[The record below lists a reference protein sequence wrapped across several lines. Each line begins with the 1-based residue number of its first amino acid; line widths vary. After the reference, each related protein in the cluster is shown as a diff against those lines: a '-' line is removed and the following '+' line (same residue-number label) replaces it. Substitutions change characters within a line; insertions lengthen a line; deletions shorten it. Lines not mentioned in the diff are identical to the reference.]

1 MKLADTLVLMTQ
13 QSTGGIGDATPS
25 VGPDEQDE
33 FRYLTSDAARVGR
46 HAPLPRVRRV
56 EVPVSD
62 GRSVSALS
70 YGSTPQA
77 GDTDADT
84 VAPQYV
90 FLHGMGLN
98 AHGFDP
104 VVLALDAPAL
114 ALDLPGH
121 GRSDWR
127 EDANYR
133 PDLLAADVLTALEQ
147 LAPEPF
153 VLVGHSLGGLV
164 AAIAAPMLGA
174 RLRGLVIVDITPG
187 VSPQGDAGAIGDFIS
202 GQRDFA
208 TQEEMVD
215 RAIACGIG
223 EDRAA
228 LARGVA
234 FNARQR
240 PDGRWEW
247 AHHFAHM
254 EAAPMDG
261 MGAGTPFAPLWAPL
275 EAVQQGGTCVSL
287 VRGSDGLIG
296 PELVAEWRTRL
307 PGSEVVT
314 VAGPH
319 NVHEA
324 SPGELASA
332 ILVLSR

>member
-1 MKLADTLVLMTQ
+1 MHMTQ
-13 QSTGGIGDATPS
+13 LQSGAQRH
-25 VGPDEQDE
+25 DEQDE
-33 FRYLTSDAARVGR
+33 FRFLNADAARVGCTG
-46 HAPLPRVRRV
+46 PLPTVRRH
-56 EVPVSD
+56 EVTVSD
-62 GRSVSALS
+62 GRTLSALS
-70 YGSTPQA
+70 YTPRDQP
-77 GDTDADT
+77 DA
-84 VAPQYV
+84 APRYV

-104 VVLALDAPAL
+104 VALALGAPVL

-133 PDLLAADVLTALEQ
+133 PDLLAADVLIALEQ

-164 AAIAAPMLGA
+164 AAIAAPQLGERML
-174 RLRGLVIVDITPG
+174 GLVILDITPG
-187 VSPQGDAGAIGDFIS
+187 ISPQGDAGEIGDFIS

-208 TQEEMVD
+208 TQEEMVE
-215 RAIACGIG
+215 RAIAYGIG

-228 LARGVA
+228 LTRGVA

-254 EAAPMDG
+254 DASPTEG
-261 MGAGTPFAPLWAPL
+261 MGEGKPFAPIWALL
-275 EAVQQGGTCVSL
+275 EAVHAGGINVSL
-287 VRGSDGLIG
+287 VRGSGGLIG
-296 PELVAEWRTRL
+296 PDLEAEWHERL
-307 PGSEVVT
+307 PGAAVVT
-314 VAGPH
+314 VHGPH
-319 NVHEA
+319 NIHET
-324 SPGELASA
+324 SPAELAAS
-332 ILVLSR
+332 ISDLSS

>member
-25 VGPDEQDE
+25 MGPDEQDE
-33 FRYLTSDAARVGR
+33 FRYLASDAARVGR
-46 HAPLPRVRRV
+46 QAPLPRVRRV
-56 EVPVSD
+56 EAAVSD
-62 GRSVSALS
+62 GRTVSALS
-70 YGSTPQA
+70 YGSNSQA
-77 GDTDADT
+77 GDAD
-84 VAPQYV
+84 PPLYV

-104 VVLALDAPAL
+104 VVLALGAPAV

-121 GRSDWR
+121 GRSDGR

-133 PDLLAADVLTALEQ
+133 PDLLAADVLMALEQ

-164 AAIAAPMLGA
+164 AAIAAPILGA

-208 TQEEMVD
+208 TQAEMVD
-215 RAIACGIG
+215 RAVAYGIG

-247 AHHFAHM
+247 THHFAHM
-254 EAAPMDG
+254 DAAPMDG
-261 MGAGTPFAPLWAPL
+261 MGEGTPFAPIWAPL
-275 EAVQQGGTCVSL
+275 EAVQRGGTSVSL

-307 PGSEVVT
+307 PGSEFVT

>member
-1 MKLADTLVLMTQ
+1 MGCADTLVHMTEQ
-13 QSTGGIGDATPS
+13 GASAADEGSEAMS
-25 VGPDEQDE
+25 RLEPDELR
-33 FRYLTSDAARVGR
+33 FLASDAARVGR
-46 HAPLPRVRRV
+46 TSPLPEVRRLRAT
-56 EVPVSD
+56 VSED
-62 GRSVSALS
+62 RILSALS
-70 YGSTPQA
+70 Y
-77 GDTDADT
+77 
-84 VAPQYV
+84 APASPPSAEIAAPRYV

-114 ALDLPGH
+114 AIDLPGH

-127 EDANYR
+127 DDANYR
-133 PDLLAADVLTALEQ
+133 PDLLASDIVLALQQ

-164 AAIAAPMLGA
+164 AAIAAPAIGQ
-174 RLRGLVIVDITPG
+174 RLSGLVLVDITPG
-187 VSPQGDAGAIGDFIS
+187 VSPQGDAGSISDFIS

-215 RAIACGIG
+215 RAIAYGIG

-234 FNARQR
+234 FNSRQR

-261 MGAGTPFAPLWAPL
+261 MGEGTPFAPIWAPL
-275 EAVQQGGTCVSL
+275 EAMQKSGIGVSL
-287 VRGSDGLIG
+287 IRGSDGLIG
-296 PELVAEWRTRL
+296 QDLVAEWRARL
-307 PGSEVVT
+307 PGSEVLT

-324 SPGELASA
+324 SPAELAAA
-332 ILVLSR
+332 ILALSG

>member
-1 MKLADTLVLMTQ
+1 MKLAGTLVLMTE
-13 QSTGGIGDATPS
+13 QSAGEANEASTANSASGH
-25 VGPDEQDE
+25 DELDE
-33 FRYLTSDAARVGR
+33 FRYLASDAARVDR
-46 HAPLPRVRRV
+46 QTPLPQVRRV
-56 EVPVSD
+56 EVPAGD
-62 GRSVSALS
+62 GRTISALN
-70 YGSTPQA
+70 YGSNSPA
-77 GDTDADT
+77 GDAD
-84 VAPQYV
+84 APQYV

-104 VVLALDAPAL
+104 VALALDAPAL

-133 PDLLAADVLTALEQ
+133 PDLLAADVLITLEH

-187 VSPQGDAGAIGDFIS
+187 ISPQGDAGSIGDFIS

-215 RAIACGIG
+215 RAIAYGIG

-261 MGAGTPFAPLWAPL
+261 MGEGTPFAPIWAPL
-275 EAVQQGGTCVSL
+275 EAVQRGGTRVSL

-296 PELVAEWRTRL
+296 PELVIEWRTRM

-324 SPGELASA
+324 SPAELAA
-332 ILVLSR
+332 AVLALSQ

>member
-1 MKLADTLVLMTQ
+1 MRLADTLVLMTE
-13 QSTGGIGDATPS
+13 QSAGEANEANTANTATGRG
-25 VGPDEQDE
+25 EQDE
-33 FRYLTSDAARVGR
+33 FRYLASDAARVGR
-46 HAPLPRVRRV
+46 QAPLPQVRRV
-56 EVPVSD
+56 EVPVGD
-62 GRSVSALS
+62 GRTISALS
-70 YGSTPQA
+70 YGSSSPA
-77 GDTDADT
+77 GDARF
-84 VAPQYV
+84 APQYV

-104 VVLALDAPAL
+104 VALALDAPAL
-114 ALDLPGH
+114 AFDLPGH
-121 GRSDWR
+121 GRSAWR

-133 PDLLAADVLTALEQ
+133 PDLLAADVLVAIDH

-187 VSPQGDAGAIGDFIS
+187 VSPQGDAGSIGDFIS

-215 RAIACGIG
+215 RAVAYGIG

-240 PDGRWEW
+240 SDGRWEW

-261 MGAGTPFAPLWAPL
+261 MGEGTPFAPIWAPL
-275 EAVQQGGTCVSL
+275 ESVQQGGTRVSL

-307 PGSEVVT
+307 PRSEVVT

-324 SPGELASA
+324 SPTELAAA
-332 ILVLSR
+332 ILALSQ